1 LERQLVGSTKKYVSL
16 DFLSVGD
23 SGILVGFVVAVV
35 EHIVLDSRVIVVDI
49 HSLEISLPIVTF
61 QLYWDVSIRQCLV
74 LGRDSDL
81 LICGRRCDGRM

>member
-1 LERQLVGSTKKYVSL
+1 LVDSTKKYVSL
-16 DFLSVGD
+16 GFLSVGD
-23 SGILVGFVVAVV
+23 SGILVGLVVAVV
-35 EHIVLDSRVIVVDI
+35 EHIVRDSRVIVVDI
-49 HSLEISLPIVTF
+49 HSLEISLPIVMF